1 MSDMSEQTKTLH
13 NRPSASEVGILYLDP
28 KTTRIFT
35 GAHDLL
41 HVQIEAPDWKGER
54 LFRGVFAALA
64 FPISQ
69 PDRFISLRYFE
80 MDGRDKEIGMIEN
93 PREFPED
100 AQDLIRRSLA
110 RNYYELTINRVCTVE
125 FKYGLLFFEV
135 ETEKGKGEFQMRWR
149 YDRTQDFGEN
159 GKVLLDVYENRYIIP
174 DVNALPKADREA
186 LTRFIYW

>member
-1 MSDMSEQTKTLH
+1 MSQQTEKQLS
-13 NRPSASEVGILYLDP
+13 RPTASEVGIVYLDP

-41 HVQIEAPDWKGER
+41 HVQIETPNWKGER
-54 LFRGVFAALA
+54 LFRGVFAAMA

-69 PDRFISLRYFE
+69 PDKFISLRYFE
-80 MDGRDKEIGMIEN
+80 EDGRDKEIGMIEN
-93 PREFPED
+93 PLEFPEEI
-100 AQDLIRRSLA
+100 QELIQRSLA
-110 RNYYELTINRVCTVE
+110 RNYYELKIHRVFTVE

-174 DVNALPKADREA
+174 DVTALPKIDREA